1 MDFFNSLS
9 QIAKNKDNFAKWE
22 EQQRHEQAQR
32 EELYKRRRYSDE
44 ELAHAKALGQNV
56 MDVVDIMD
64 NHSESVAENVETAL
78 EPIVAG
84 IPLLTAFGSAVAY
97 AKLIANPMYK
107 KIWAVE
113 DKLANNEEA
122 QKLCD
127 KITKFNEQNG
137 KKNPYFGPWQL
148 THENSIKKIKD
159 RNLKAEA
166 MKIFKQFRKET
177 AQFRHKDIMGRWGAV
192 AAFFISFVAANIY
205 AAKLQVDS
213 SKIARFQAREALK
226 NPKAFV
232 DYTPEQIEKAKQEIA
247 EHPELKKKS
256 RKEKLNTSMLPSI
269 INLFKDRKAYKKAI
283 KNDTDESKIVTRELT
298 PEELIQAKK
307 DKEVLQRTVRLINN
321 EAEKYSQN
329 MEVASQ
335 VLINGTPFLGAGVG
349 LLVSTIM
356 NKTGV
361 LKKIIGNTVDKTGS
375 EKTKE
380 LYKEFSELKE
390 NAPGY
395 HLKWRKFY
403 NSFMEDV
410 KNISAQ
416 QAENTIRKSRKA
428 PKDIIKTVKGML
440 IGATA
445 HKWGRKGIIGGIGT
459 LVTGFAGLLIG
470 LKLQKSASRAGRYT
484 AKRELEKDPRN
495 FIGYTEEDYEEVKD
509 IKNTQKPG
517 SKIKEYAM
525 FIPTVIKQYYAYQ
538 KYKNNELKEN
548 KLLQEQLQK
557 QDVTEEQLR
566 DAKNLQRK
574 LFNTFEKVDD
584 NSQTYSE
591 SMEAAVDIAQPIVAY
606 GGMLALV
613 SPFIYIGAQIKKGK
627 ISGAKVL
634 DKAAGF
640 FSKSSE
646 KLKSKWF
653 KKYLTNVE
661 KNIPHKIQS
670 IDVKHKPAAVLMK
683 GIDLQNDSVYEIV
696 SKTFKNLKNSTTE
709 LRKLPESEQNLQFYN
724 FRETLKSYLM
734 LKDKN
739 MAEKIDEVLEEI
751 SWANAGTRADMLDIL
766 LNPKNIKNMSKE
778 NYDKAYSK
786 LRRIIENS
794 IDREKIETLYSTIH
808 EILKDI
814 PFADLEKE
822 ISKLYDEIPQLKE
835 LVSKNKIDSAFKTLK
850 EAIKEPS
857 KLMFEYKMN
866 NMIDNLF
873 SQKNVTEAAAAIE
886 KLSNTIK
893 DIPGMINKN
902 PALSGLL
909 GAIKA
914 KTVPVNNDILVELKK
929 LNIEI
934 KPVNGEI
941 TLEEA
946 INLYSKGKDKIKALK
961 IKDYYN
967 NMPEQFRNPKNSLK
981 SFKEHIEKLTD
992 EQFAQQMENIGF
1004 SSMNKETMLKILP
1017 KVEKILDNI
1026 PKEEMQKIL
1035 TTLIKEFN
1043 EHPDEFIKLVKTGK
1057 IGNILMTPGLKKAL
1071 AAIGVSWT
1079 VFTLAIT
1086 YAIESW
1092 LADMQLKAGRL
1103 GVMKAIESLED
1114 PRYYANVE
1122 PTEQKDKP
1130 QTSPAFEAESN
1141 LLARINKYPLK

>member
-1 MDFFNSLS
+1 MDFFNSLT
-9 QIAKNKDNFAKWE
+9 QIAKNKDNFNKWE
-22 EQQRHEQAQR
+22 EQQRHEQTQR
-32 EELYKRRRYSDE
+32 EELYKRHQYTDE
-44 ELAHAKALGQNV
+44 ELAHAKALGKNI

-84 IPLLTAFGSAVAY
+84 IPLLTGFGSLFAY
-97 AKLIANPMYK
+97 AKFVAFPMYK
-107 KIWAVE
+107 KIWAE
-113 DKLANNEEA
+113 GEKLTKNEEA
-122 QKLCD
+122 KKLCD
-127 KITKFNEQNG
+127 KITEFNLQNG
-137 KKNPYFGPWQL
+137 KKNPYFTRWEL
-148 THENSIKKIKD
+148 TSENSIKKIKD
-159 RNLKAEA
+159 PYLKAEA
-166 MKIFKQFRKET
+166 MKFYKQFRKNT
-177 AQFRHKDIMGRWGAV
+177 AQFRHKDIMGRWGAA
-192 AAFFISFVAANIY
+192 AAFLISFVAANIY

-213 SKIARFQAREALK
+213 SKIARYQAREALK

-247 EHPELKKKS
+247 DHPELKKKS
-256 RKEKLNTSMLPSI
+256 KKEKLNTKMLPSI
-269 INLFKDRKAYKKAI
+269 INLFKDRKAYKNAI

-298 PEELIQAKK
+298 PEELIQAEK

-329 MEVASQ
+329 MEVAAQ

-349 LLVSTIM
+349 LIVSTIM
-356 NKTGV
+356 NKTGA
-361 LKKIIGNTVDKTGS
+361 LKKIVGNYVNKNGS
-375 EKTKE
+375 EKTKT

-395 HLKWRKFY
+395 HVKWKNLFR
-403 NSFMEDV
+403 SMMEDAENIPSQGAEIARRNPKNLMKKV
-410 KNISAQ
+410 KNILTS
-416 QAENTIRKSRKA
+416 
-428 PKDIIKTVKGML
+428 L
-440 IGATA
+440 TA
-445 HKWGRKGIIGGIGT
+445 HKWGSKGIIGFAGSV
-459 LVTGFAGLLIG
+459 VTGFAGLLIG

-495 FIGYTEEDYEEVKD
+495 FIGYTQEDYEEVKD
-509 IKNTQKPG
+509 VKNPKKPE

-525 FIPTVIKQYYAYQ
+525 FIPTVIKQYYAYE

-606 GGMLALV
+606 GGILALV

-627 ISGAKVL
+627 ITGAKVL
-634 DKAAGF
+634 DKVTGF
-640 FSKSSE
+640 FSKSSQ

-653 KKYLTNVE
+653 KKYLGNVE
-661 KNIPHKIQS
+661 KNIPHTVQGTN
-670 IDVKHKPAAVLMK
+670 VKYKPAAVMMK
-683 GIDLQNDSVYEIV
+683 GIDLQNDSVSQIV
-696 SKTFKNLKNSTTE
+696 SKAFKNLRNSTTE
-709 LRKLPESEQNLQFYN
+709 LRKLPETEQNHQLYN
-724 FRETLKSYLM
+724 FRKTLKSYLI

-739 MAEKIDEVLEEI
+739 MAEKIDKILEKI
-751 SWANAGTRADMLDIL
+751 NWTDADTRTDMLDIL
-766 LNPKNIKNMSKE
+766 LNPQAIKNMPKE
-778 NYDKAYSK
+778 NYDKAYK
-786 LRRIIENS
+786 QLRYIIEQS
-794 IDREKIETLYSTIH
+794 TGSKKIETFYSSIH

-814 PFADLEKE
+814 PFDDIEKE
-822 ISKLYDEIPQLKE
+822 ISKLYDEIPQLKDFI
-835 LVSKNKIDSAFKTLK
+835 SKNKTDSAIKTLK
-850 EAIKEPS
+850 EAIKEPDKS
-857 KLMFEYKMN
+857 MFEYNIN

-873 SQKNVTEAAAAIE
+873 SQKHLTEAVATIE

-893 DIPGMINKN
+893 NFPEMFNRN
-902 PALSGLL
+902 PALNGILVMLKSQT
-909 GAIKA
+909 I
-914 KTVPVNNDILVELKK
+914 PVNNNILIELKK
-929 LNIEI
+929 LNIDI
-934 KPVNGEI
+934 KPVNGQI
-941 TLEEA
+941 TIGEA
-946 INLYSKGKDKIKALK
+946 LTAAVKAKDKVKAFTIRDLYK
-961 IKDYYN
+961 NI
-967 NMPEQFRNPKNSLK
+967 PEQFRDPKKSLK
-981 SFKEHIEKLTD
+981 SFKAHIERLTD
-992 EQFAQQMENIGF
+992 EEFAQQMENIGF

-1017 KVEKILDNI
+1017 KVERILDNI
-1026 PKEEMQKIL
+1026 PKEEMQKIWS
-1035 TTLIKEFN
+1035 TLIKEFN

-1057 IGNILMTPGLKKAL
+1057 IANILMTPGLKKAL
-1071 AAIGVSWT
+1071 AAVGISWT

-1122 PTEQKDKP
+1122 PAEQKDKP
-1130 QTSPAFEAESN
+1130 EIPPAFEAESN
-1141 LLARINKYPLK
+1141 LLAKIKK

>member
-9 QIAKNKDNFAKWE
+9 QIAKNKDNFNKWE
-22 EQQRHEQAQR
+22 EQQHHEKTKR
-32 EELYKRRRYSDE
+32 EELYKRHQYSDE
-44 ELAHAKALGQNV
+44 ELAHAKALGKNI

-84 IPLLTAFGSAVAY
+84 IPMLTAFGSLGAY
-97 AKLIANPMYK
+97 IKFVLTPTAK
-107 KIWAVE
+107 KIYAVE
-113 DKLANNEEA
+113 EKLVDKEEA
-122 QKLCD
+122 KKLCE

-137 KKNPYFGPWQL
+137 KKNPYFSQWYL
-148 THENSIKKIKD
+148 TSENRIKKIKD
-159 RNLKAEA
+159 PQLKTEA
-166 MKIFKQFRKET
+166 MKIYKQFRQET
-177 AQFRHKDIMGRWGAV
+177 AKFRHTRQMGAYGAI
-192 AAFFISFVAANIY
+192 AAFLLSFIGANIY

-213 SKIARFQAREALK
+213 SKIARYQAREALK
-226 NPKAFV
+226 DPKAFV

-247 EHPELKKKS
+247 DHPELKKKS
-256 RKEKLNTSMLPSI
+256 RKEKLNTGMIPSI
-269 INLFKDRKAYKKAI
+269 INLFKDRKAYKNAI

-298 PEELIQAKK
+298 PEELIQAEK

-335 VLINGTPFLGAGVG
+335 VLINGTPLLGAGVG
-349 LLVSTIM
+349 LLVSAIM
-356 NKTGV
+356 NKTGA
-361 LKKIIGNTVDKTGS
+361 LKKIVGNYENKNGS
-375 EKTKE
+375 EKTKT

-395 HLKWRKFY
+395 HVKWKNLFT
-403 NSFMEDV
+403 SMMEDV
-410 KNISAQ
+410 DKIPAQGAEIVSRKPKNLMKKFKNILTS
-416 QAENTIRKSRKA
+416 
-428 PKDIIKTVKGML
+428 L
-440 IGATA
+440 TA
-445 HKWGRKGIIGGIGT
+445 HKWGRKGIIGFAGSV
-459 LVTGFAGLLIG
+459 VTGFAGLLIG

-495 FIGYTEEDYEEVKD
+495 FIGYTQEEYEEVKD
-509 IKNTQKPG
+509 VKNPQKPG

-525 FIPTVIKQYYAYQ
+525 FIPTVIKQYYAYE

-591 SMEAAVDIAQPIVAY
+591 SMEAAVDIAQPMVVY
-606 GGMLALV
+606 GGLLTMI

-634 DKAAGF
+634 DKVTGF

-653 KKYLTNVE
+653 KKYLSNVE
-661 KNIPHKIQS
+661 KNIPHKVQGTNATY
-670 IDVKHKPAAVLMK
+670 KPAAVLMQ
-683 GIDLQNDSVYEIV
+683 GIDLQKDSVSQIV
-696 SKTFKNLKNSTTE
+696 SKAFKNLRNSTTE
-709 LRKLPESEQNLQFYN
+709 LRKLPETEQNHQLYN
-724 FRETLKSYLM
+724 FRETLKSYLI

-739 MAEKIDEVLEEI
+739 MAEKIDKILEKI
-751 SWANAGTRADMLDIL
+751 NWTDADTRADMLDIL
-766 LNPKNIKNMSKE
+766 LNPQAIKNMPKE
-778 NYDKAYSK
+778 NYDKAYK
-786 LRRIIENS
+786 QLRYIIEQS
-794 IDREKIETLYSTIH
+794 TGSKKIETFYSSIH

-814 PFADLEKE
+814 PFDDIEKE
-822 ISKLYDEIPQLKE
+822 ISKLYDEIPQLKDFI
-835 LVSKNKIDSAFKTLK
+835 SKNKTDCAIKTLK
-850 EAIKEPS
+850 EAIKEPDKS
-857 KLMFEYKMN
+857 MFEYNIN

-873 SQKNVTEAAAAIE
+873 SQKHLTEAVAIIE
-886 KLSNTIK
+886 KLSNAIK
-893 DIPGMINKN
+893 DFPEMANRN
-902 PALSGLL
+902 SALSGFL
-909 GAIKA
+909 GMLKSQTI
-914 KTVPVNNDILVELKK
+914 PVNNNILVELKK
-929 LNIEI
+929 LNIDI
-934 KPVNGEI
+934 KPVNGQI
-941 TLEEA
+941 TIGEA
-946 INLYSKGKDKIKALK
+946 LTAAVKAKDKVKAFTIRDLYK
-961 IKDYYN
+961 
-967 NMPEQFRNPKNSLK
+967 NMPEQFCDPKKSLK
-981 SFKEHIEKLTD
+981 AFKAHIEKLTD
-992 EQFAQQMENIGF
+992 EEFAQQMENIGF

-1026 PKEEMQKIL
+1026 PKEEMQKIWS
-1035 TTLIKEFN
+1035 TLIKEFN

-1057 IGNILMTPGLKKAL
+1057 IANILMTPGLKKAL
-1071 AAIGVSWT
+1071 AAVGISWT

-1122 PTEQKDKP
+1122 PAEQKDKP
-1130 QTSPAFEAESN
+1130 EIPPAFEAESN
-1141 LLARINKYPLK
+1141 LLAKIKK

>member
-1 MDFFNSLS
+1 MDFFNSLT
-9 QIAKNKDNFAKWE
+9 QIAKNKDNFNKWE
-22 EQQRHEQAQR
+22 EQQRHEQTQR
-32 EELYKRRRYSDE
+32 EELYKRHQYTDE
-44 ELAHAKALGQNV
+44 ELAHAKALGKNI

-84 IPLLTAFGSAVAY
+84 IPLLTGFGSLFAY
-97 AKLIANPMYK
+97 AKFVAFPMYK
-107 KIWAVE
+107 KIWAE
-113 DKLANNEEA
+113 GEKLTKNEEA
-122 QKLCD
+122 KKLCD
-127 KITKFNEQNG
+127 KITEFNLQNG
-137 KKNPYFGPWQL
+137 KKNPYFTRWEL
-148 THENSIKKIKD
+148 TSENSIKKIKD
-159 RNLKAEA
+159 PYLKAEA
-166 MKIFKQFRKET
+166 MKFYKQFRKNT
-177 AQFRHKDIMGRWGAV
+177 AQFRHKDIMGRWGAA
-192 AAFFISFVAANIY
+192 AAFLISFVAANIY

-213 SKIARFQAREALK
+213 SKIARYQAREALK

-247 EHPELKKKS
+247 DHPELKKKS
-256 RKEKLNTSMLPSI
+256 KKEKLNTKMLPSI
-269 INLFKDRKAYKKAI
+269 INLFKDRKAYKNAI

-298 PEELIQAKK
+298 PEELIQAEK

-329 MEVASQ
+329 MEVAAQ

-349 LLVSTIM
+349 LIVSTIM
-356 NKTGV
+356 NKTGA
-361 LKKIIGNTVDKTGS
+361 LKKIVGNYVNKNGS
-375 EKTKE
+375 EKTKT

-395 HLKWRKFY
+395 HVKWKNLFR
-403 NSFMEDV
+403 SMMEDAENIPSQGAEIARRNPKNLMKKV
-410 KNISAQ
+410 KNILTS
-416 QAENTIRKSRKA
+416 
-428 PKDIIKTVKGML
+428 L
-440 IGATA
+440 TA
-445 HKWGRKGIIGGIGT
+445 HKWGSKGIIGFAGSV
-459 LVTGFAGLLIG
+459 VTGFAGLLIG

-495 FIGYTEEDYEEVKD
+495 FIGYTQEDYEEVKD
-509 IKNTQKPG
+509 VKNPKKPE

-525 FIPTVIKQYYAYQ
+525 FIPTVIKQYYAYE

-606 GGMLALV
+606 GGILALV

-627 ISGAKVL
+627 ITGAKVL
-634 DKAAGF
+634 DKVTGF
-640 FSKSSE
+640 FSKSSQ

-653 KKYLTNVE
+653 KKYLGNVE
-661 KNIPHKIQS
+661 KNIPHTVQGTN
-670 IDVKHKPAAVLMK
+670 VKYKPAAVMMK
-683 GIDLQNDSVYEIV
+683 GIDLQNDSVSQIV
-696 SKTFKNLKNSTTE
+696 SKAFKNLRNSTTE
-709 LRKLPESEQNLQFYN
+709 LRKLPETEQNHQLYN
-724 FRETLKSYLM
+724 FRKTLKSYLI

-739 MAEKIDEVLEEI
+739 MAEKIDKILEKI
-751 SWANAGTRADMLDIL
+751 NWTDADTRTDMLDIL
-766 LNPKNIKNMSKE
+766 LNPQAIKNMPKE
-778 NYDKAYSK
+778 NYDKAYK
-786 LRRIIENS
+786 QLRYIIEQS
-794 IDREKIETLYSTIH
+794 TGSKKIETFYSSIH

-814 PFADLEKE
+814 PFDDIEKE
-822 ISKLYDEIPQLKE
+822 ISKLYDEIPQLKDFI
-835 LVSKNKIDSAFKTLK
+835 SKNKTDSAIKTLK
-850 EAIKEPS
+850 EAIKEPDKS
-857 KLMFEYKMN
+857 MFEYNIN

-873 SQKNVTEAAAAIE
+873 SQKHLTEAVATIE

-893 DIPGMINKN
+893 NFPEMFNRN
-902 PALSGLL
+902 PALNGIL
-909 GAIKA
+909 GMLKSQTI
-914 KTVPVNNDILVELKK
+914 PVNNNILIELKK
-929 LNIEI
+929 LNIDI
-934 KPVNGEI
+934 KPVNGQI
-941 TLEEA
+941 TIGEA
-946 INLYSKGKDKIKALK
+946 LTAAVKAKDKVKAFTIRDLYK
-961 IKDYYN
+961 NI
-967 NMPEQFRNPKNSLK
+967 PEQFRDPKKSLK
-981 SFKEHIEKLTD
+981 SFKAHIERLTD
-992 EQFAQQMENIGF
+992 EEFAQQMENIGF

-1017 KVEKILDNI
+1017 KVERILDNI
-1026 PKEEMQKIL
+1026 PKEEMQKIWS
-1035 TTLIKEFN
+1035 TLIKEFN

-1057 IGNILMTPGLKKAL
+1057 IANILMTPGLKTAL
-1071 AAIGVSWT
+1071 AAVGISWT

-1122 PTEQKDKP
+1122 PAEQKDKP
-1130 QTSPAFEAESN
+1130 EIPPAFEAESN
-1141 LLARINKYPLK
+1141 LLAKIKK